1 MIYSWHIFG
10 IHQYPYCRILSRLWL
25 LAGFVWVLA
34 GWVTYFRYPQYDY
47 YHHHHHIFHEFKDQ
61 RLEERNSHTKKMLY
75 RTPSPKKS
83 HLFHHFA
90 THPPPFPH
98 PAVRALILTT
108 ESAQSG
114 SHNCFYIAK
123 EVMMRLWMEMVTPFP
138 TDKNSLNKRNAFLL
152 FSLLFLS
159 LNEVALGWRV
169 NWCCAQKTKQAK
181 CALA

>member
-1 MIYSWHIFG
+1 MLPRVTTKITFLERPKCSLSSQICYMIYSLHIFG

-47 YHHHHHIFHEFKDQ
+47 YQHHHHIFHEFKDQ

-98 PAVRALILTT
+98 SAVRALILTT

-123 EVMMRLWMEMVTPFP
+123 EVMMRL
-138 TDKNSLNKRNAFLL
+138 
-152 FSLLFLS
+152 
-159 LNEVALGWRV
+159 
-169 NWCCAQKTKQAK
+169 
-181 CALA
+181 